1 MDLQTALTTG
11 NDGASL
17 GVVIACA
24 VLQAV
29 AVALAR
35 WAYLGFGWR
44 MYSKIACDATLPD
57 AERRRAVGLRLGRFF
72 AVGKLDIQVLCL
84 LFVVGVVNGINPSGA
99 SALPPLIAVA
109 IVGVA
114 AAAAWL
120 VVCWTAVAS
129 ARPHLGLAAEF
140 TYPIC
145 YIVAAAFMFSSVFYG
160 SRLTQLHGQV
170 YLFVY
175 PVLFVASHTWVWWDA
190 RLLSVSDIAR
200 DQRDFAAQQKV
211 AKAGRGAAR
220 KGAGGG
226 ITIGSTTSTTAAA
239 AGGGGGVA
247 AAPINITANSSATN
261 PAASHHVPP
270 EILPLVHGAW
280 LLKLS
285 SATTFYSL
293 TGVDSTSGNKSPT
306 KRTLHELLAATRAS
320 AKGRWRYFQLSHD
333 GSTLRWDWR
342 KFVLL
347 VHVESVSCC
356 TEDLTITLS
365 LTLEPDLRLKFSDPE
380 LHATWARGLT
390 LLVMLLGNPDG
401 LEGRQNS
408 SSGLGAARGHSS
420 YSEQQ
425 PGIVGRRGSISNREA
440 GAWATSSISETQ
452 PGSPNRLLCRLAS
465 ASNRASAAGLLS
477 KEALEYAAWQAR
489 RALGDNCSQPPSPEY
504 TRYGNEPT
512 TIATIT
518 VPEIGGKDENDD
530 LEKGNLSSLEH
541 SEKDEIDISAIPK
554 KYNSSDGGVAG
565 HGVIS
570 LHATAANNSTPR
582 RRLISS
588 TALIGSGE
596 SGKSVLRQRT
606 PTRGRNGTPP
616 LSSQTHIVI
625 GNEPS
630 PSKSRRHQGGG
641 GGGGDTRSWL
651 RRTLTAPVSTLTAGF
666 QHAAEGAARQLTF
679 AITKNIGETP
689 ASPFDVE
696 ANGGGASGAVDGSTS
711 NTHSPLSPSYSSD
724 GYVPPSYGSR
734 RLFNTP
740 PRNAGSVPIPPST
753 LTSGSR
759 SRHLRST
766 SLDDGA
772 GLVMPPVP
780 EGSGSFTPV
789 ASRNFGPG
797 GGVYHIVA
805 NAAHSRFAQNNST
818 SNTNVAGT
826 IIRASSLSP
835 GSTGGGSG
843 VKNGG
848 GIAAVMPRPRHS
860 SPLKPATMVNGGGPA
875 TVSLMTVAAG
885 VNAGAVVNA
894 PPLMRYASA
903 PMYTLQHALS
913 GLEPAESE
921 TSVGGGG
928 GVSAHGLPPPFPTSV
943 APSSGVAGLQR
954 IGSDV
959 SWHIHS
965 PPPGQVGGAAGSA
978 LASYDSLGPP
988 IAPGSNLWQ
997 AMFDA
1002 GMATHQMSGSGAVNG
1017 GGGSVEGSPSPS
1029 ATPHSVARS
1038 VVAVNMELIDFDQL
1052 TFGRMLGEGA
1062 GEFNYSVK
1070 ISPLQ
1075 SFLAFLLPNTFLF
1088 QTTFSYFYII
1098 LFF

>member
-1 MDLQTALTTG
+1 V
-11 NDGASL
+11 SL

-72 AVGKLDIQVLCL
+72 AVGKLDIQILCL
-84 LFVVGVVNGINPSGA
+84 LFVVGIVNGINPSGA
-99 SALPPLIAVA
+99 STLPPLIAVA
-109 IVGVA
+109 AVGVT

-200 DQRDFAAQQKV
+200 DQRDFAAQQRA
-211 AKAGRGAAR
+211 AKAGRGAAS

-226 ITIGSTTSTTAAA
+226 MTIGTTPSTIAA
-239 AGGGGGVA
+239 AGGGAGA
-247 AAPINITANSSATN
+247 IINLTATSGATSLS
-261 PAASHHVPP
+261 PSHHVPP

-293 TGVDSTSGNKSPT
+293 TGADFTSTTAAAAATSNTSPT
-306 KRTLHELLAATRAS
+306 KRSFREPLAAPRAS
-320 AKGRWRYFQLSHD
+320 TKGRWRYFQLSHD

-365 LTLEPDLRLKFSDPE
+365 LSLEPDLRLKFSDPE

-408 SSGLGAARGHSS
+408 SGGLGADGRHS
-420 YSEQQ
+420 YSEQL
-425 PGIVGRRGSISNREA
+425 PGILGRGGSISNKEG
-440 GAWATSSISETQ
+440 GAWASSSFSELQ
-452 PGSPNRLLCRLAS
+452 PGSPNRLLYRLAS

-477 KEALEYAAWQAR
+477 KEALQYAAWQAR
-489 RALGDNCSQPPSPEY
+489 KALGDNCSQPPSPES
-504 TRYGNEPT
+504 TRYGKKPPST
-512 TIATIT
+512 TVSAT
-518 VPEIGGKDENDD
+518 VSENGGKDDTDD
-530 LEKGNLSSLEH
+530 LEKGNISSLEQ
-541 SEKDEIDISAIPK
+541 SEKDEINGSAISK
-554 KYNSSDGGVAG
+554 KYKSTDGEVAG

-570 LHATAANNSTPR
+570 LHATAVNNSTPR
-582 RRLISS
+582 RRLTS
-588 TALIGSGE
+588 AAAPLIGSGQ
-596 SGKSVLRQRT
+596 SGGSVLRQRT
-606 PTRGRNGTPP
+606 PTHGRSGTPP
-616 LSSQTHIVI
+616 LPNQTHIMI

-630 PSKSRRHQGGG
+630 PSKSRRHQGDVGK
-641 GGGGDTRSWL
+641 GDNRSWL

-666 QHAAEGAARQLTF
+666 QHATEGAARQLTF
-679 AITKNIGETP
+679 VVNKNIGDTP

-696 ANGGGASGAVDGSTS
+696 ANRGGASGAGGGHNSN
-711 NTHSPLSPSYSSD
+711 NTHSPLSPNYSSG
-724 GYVPPSYGSR
+724 GYVPPCYETR
-734 RLFNTP
+734 RSFNTP
-740 PRNAGSVPIPPST
+740 PGNTGDSVPIPPST

-766 SLDDGA
+766 SLDEGA
-772 GLVMPPVP
+772 GGIMPPVP
-780 EGSGSFTPV
+780 EGSGSFTP
-789 ASRNFGPG
+789 ATSQNLGPG
-797 GGVYHIVA
+797 GGGYHFLA
-805 NAAHSRFAQNNST
+805 SAAHNRFAQNNNSST
-818 SNTNVAGT
+818 TNVAGM

-835 GSTGGGSG
+835 GSSGGGSG
-843 VKNGG
+843 TKNGGG
-848 GIAAVMPRPRHS
+848 GIAAISRPRNS

-875 TVSLMTVAAG
+875 TVSFVGVAAG
-885 VNAGAVVNA
+885 ANA
-894 PPLMRYASA
+894 PPLMRYDSA
-903 PMYTLQHALS
+903 PMHTSQHASS
-913 GLEPAESE
+913 GLEPADSE

-928 GVSAHGLPPPFPTSV
+928 GGSVHGLPPPFPSGAPPPSAV
-943 APSSGVAGLQR
+943 AALQR

-965 PPPGQVGGAAGSA
+965 PPPGQVGAPGSSSGALGR
-978 LASYDSLGPP
+978 YDSLGPQ
-988 IAPGSNLWQ
+988 IAPGSKLWQ

-1002 GMATHQMSGSGAVNG
+1002 GMATRQMSGSGAING
-1017 GGGSVEGSPSPS
+1017 GDSLEGSPSPS

-1038 VVAVNMELIDFDQL
+1038 VLAVNMELIDFEQL

-1062 GEFNYSVK
+1062 GKFD
-1070 ISPLQ
+1070 
-1075 SFLAFLLPNTFLF
+1075 
-1088 QTTFSYFYII
+1088 
-1098 LFF
+1098 

>member
-1 MDLQTALTTG
+1 M
-11 NDGASL
+11 
-17 GVVIACA
+17 IACA

-72 AVGKLDIQVLCL
+72 AVGKLDIQILCL
-84 LFVVGVVNGINPSGA
+84 LFVVGVVNGVNPSGA
-99 SALPPLIAVA
+99 STLPPLIAVA
-109 IVGVA
+109 AVGVA

-200 DQRDFAAQQKV
+200 DQRDFAAQQKA
-211 AKAGRGAAR
+211 AKAGRGAAG

-226 ITIGSTTSTTAAA
+226 ITIGSTTAMTGGAGATINLTAHSGAVATT
-239 AGGGGGVA
+239 
-247 AAPINITANSSATN
+247 
-261 PAASHHVPP
+261 ASHHVPP

-280 LLKLS
+280 LLKLP
-285 SATTFYSL
+285 SATAFYSL
-293 TGVDSTSGNKSPT
+293 AGADSTSTAAAAAAACGSESPA
-306 KRTLHELLAATRAS
+306 KRTLRELLAATSAS
-320 AKGRWRYFQLSHD
+320 TKGRWRYFQLSHD

-356 TEDLTITLS
+356 TEDFTITLS

-408 SSGLGAARGHSS
+408 NGGLDAAGGHNN
-420 YSEQQ
+420 SEQH
-425 PGIVGRRGSISNREA
+425 PGILGRRGSISNREG
-440 GAWATSSISETQ
+440 GAWATSSFSEQQ
-452 PGSPNRLLCRLAS
+452 PGSPNRLLHRLAS
-465 ASNRASAAGLLS
+465 ASNRASAAGLVS

-489 RALGDNCSQPPSPEY
+489 KALGDTCSQPPSPEY
-504 TRYGNEPT
+504 CLYDNDPT
-512 TIATIT
+512 TTRT
-518 VPEIGGKDENDD
+518 VSKHAGKDENDD
-530 LEKGNLSSLEH
+530 LEKGHLSSREH
-541 SEKDEIDISAIPK
+541 SDKNEVLDGSATPK
-554 KYNSSDGGVAG
+554 NNNNNNSNGGDVVG
-565 HGVIS
+565 HRVIS
-570 LHATAANNSTPR
+570 LHATAVNNSTPR
-582 RRLISS
+582 RRLTG
-588 TALIGSGE
+588 TALVGGSG
-596 SGKSVLRQRT
+596 GSVLRQRT

-616 LSSQTHIVI
+616 LHTQTQIVI
-625 GNEPS
+625 GNETS
-630 PSKSRRHQGGG
+630 PSKSRRHQDRVGGV
-641 GGGGDTRSWL
+641 DTRSWL
-651 RRTLTAPVSTLTAGF
+651 RRTLTAPVNTLTAGF
-666 QHAAEGAARQLTF
+666 QHAAEGAARQITF
-679 AITKNIGETP
+679 VTNRNVVGTP
-689 ASPFDVE
+689 PSPFDVE
-696 ANGGGASGAVDGSTS
+696 ANAGAASCSGGGRGSS
-711 NTHSPLSPSYSSD
+711 NTYSPLSPSYSSG
-724 GYVPPSYGSR
+724 GYIPPSYGTR
-734 RLFNTP
+734 RLFDTP
-740 PRNAGSVPIPPST
+740 TRNNASVPIPPST

-766 SLDDGA
+766 SLDGGA
-772 GLVMPPVP
+772 GLIMPPVP
-780 EGSGSFTPV
+780 EGSGSFTPA
-789 ASRNFGPG
+789 ASLDFGPG

-805 NAAHSRFAQNNST
+805 NGAHSRFAQNNNT
-818 SNTNVAGT
+818 SNTVAGT
-826 IIRASSLSP
+826 ILRASSLSP
-835 GSTGGGSG
+835 GSAGGGSG
-843 VKNGG
+843 GKSCG
-848 GIAAVMPRPRHS
+848 GIAAVMSRPRHS
-860 SPLKPATMVNGGGPA
+860 SPLKPANMVNGGGPA
-875 TVSLMTVAAG
+875 AVSSRAVAAG

-894 PPLMRYASA
+894 TPLMRYASA
-903 PMYTLQHALS
+903 PMHTLQHAFS
-913 GLEPAESE
+913 GLEPADSE

-928 GVSAHGLPPPFPTSV
+928 GGGAHGLPAPFPNAV
-943 APSSGVAGLQR
+943 AALQR

-965 PPPGQVGGAAGSA
+965 PPPGQVGAPGGA
-978 LASYDSLGPP
+978 LARYDSLGPQ
-988 IAPGSNLWQ
+988 IAPGSKLWQ

-1002 GMATHQMSGSGAVNG
+1002 GMATYQMSGSGAVNG

-1038 VVAVNMELIDFDQL
+1038 VVAVNMELIDFEQL

-1062 GEFNYSVK
+1062 GKLNYYIDKISAK
-1070 ISPLQ
+1070 ISPL
-1075 SFLAFLLPNTFLF
+1075 LF
-1088 QTTFSYFYII
+1088 NVSWPFCCCPTP
-1098 LFF
+1098 FFHLIPSPTLHSLIS